1 MKVLEEEYGLIKK
14 KRPIRAN
21 NTSKTVRYEIND
33 IFLRFWFR
41 YFYKYRSLIEIKNYS
56 ALSELIKNEY
66 STYSGR
72 ILERWF
78 RQKMMESQQYAE
90 IGAGGIP
97 AKVMQ
102 TPQTMKST

>member
-66 STYSGR
+66 STYSGK
-72 ILERWF
+72 IV
-78 RQKMMESQQYAE
+78 
-90 IGAGGIP
+90 P
-97 AKVMQ
+97 AKDDGIATVRGNRCLVAS
-102 TPQTMKST
+102 PQR

>member
-21 NTSKTVRYEIND
+21 NTSKTVRHEIND

-56 ALSELIKNEY
+56 ALSELIKM
-66 STYSGR
+66 SIRHIQDVFWKDGSGKR
-72 ILERWF
+72 
-78 RQKMMESQQYAE
+78 
-90 IGAGGIP
+90 
-97 AKVMQ
+97 
-102 TPQTMKST
+102 